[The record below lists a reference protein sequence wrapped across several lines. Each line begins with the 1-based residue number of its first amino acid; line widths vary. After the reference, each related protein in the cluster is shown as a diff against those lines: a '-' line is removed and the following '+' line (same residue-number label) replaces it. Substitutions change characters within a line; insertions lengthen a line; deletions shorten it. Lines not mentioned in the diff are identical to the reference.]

1 MIRGI
6 LVKPE
11 QQPQVIEFS
20 NGYRELQKL
29 VEGIFEMPS
38 IFPDV
43 DVVINEEGKFN
54 GSLPNR
60 YLFYNGQLVDIIFG
74 NMLIVDSD
82 SEGNTVGKPHVGLP
96 TVNGNIAG
104 AYMAI
109 VEERLAMLK

>member
-43 DVVINEEGKFN
+43 DVVINEESSTVPCPTGICSIT
-54 GSLPNR
+54 GSW
-60 YLFYNGQLVDIIFG
+60 
-74 NMLIVDSD
+74 
-82 SEGNTVGKPHVGLP
+82 
-96 TVNGNIAG
+96 
-104 AYMAI
+104 
-109 VEERLAMLK
+109 

>member
-29 VEGIFEMPS
+29 VEGIFEIPS

-82 SEGNTVGKPHVGLP
+82 SEGNTVSLSADKISKYLRILSSR
-96 TVNGNIAG
+96 NI
-104 AYMAI
+104 Y
-109 VEERLAMLK
+109 LS

>member
-11 QQPQVIEFS
+11 QQPQVVEFN
-20 NGYRELQKL
+20 NGYKELQKM

-43 DVVINEEGKFN
+43 DVVINEEGKYN

-60 YLFYNGQLVDIIFG
+60 YLFYNGQLVDILFG
-74 NMLIVDSD
+74 NILIVDSD
-82 SEGNTVGKPHVGLP
+82 SEGNTVSLSNEKITKYLKVLS
-96 TVNGNIAG
+96 NRNI
-104 AYMAI
+104 Y
-109 VEERLAMLK
+109 LS